1 MRSLATLLLAASL
14 LLVPCLGCGGGR
26 PDPREREDFVDTT
39 DPNVALEAME
49 DTEPGAGGASGAP
62 AATESP

>member
-1 MRSLATLLLAASL
+1 MRSVATLLLAASL

-39 DPNVALEAME
+39 DPDAALQEME
-49 DTEPGAGGASGAP
+49 ETDPDAGGASGAP
-62 AATESP
+62 GAPESP